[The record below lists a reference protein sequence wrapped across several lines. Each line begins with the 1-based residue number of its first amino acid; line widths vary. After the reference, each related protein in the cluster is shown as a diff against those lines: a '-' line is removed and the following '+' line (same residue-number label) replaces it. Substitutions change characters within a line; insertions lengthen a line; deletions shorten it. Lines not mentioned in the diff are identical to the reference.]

1 MTDFRTR
8 LTRGDPLIGTVLAF
22 ACEQTAECVARAG
35 FDWLWIDAEHGP
47 IDLAAAQRMIQAV
60 SPSCPAVVR
69 APSGDPVALARVL
82 DLGPAGVIVPHVDSA
97 EDARA
102 VVRACRYP
110 PLGERSAGIARA
122 QGYGR
127 DLGAYLENAHR
138 TEAVIAQIEHIDAVE
153 SIDEIAAVEGIDGA
167 LIGPFDLSGS
177 LGRPGDL
184 GHPSVSAAIARVK
197 TACQAHGLPLGIF
210 CPTPELARGYLS
222 EGFGLVA
229 VGVDALLLA
238 TASSALLAQARGS

>member
-82 DLGPAGVIVPHVDSA
+82 DLGPAGVIVPHV
-97 EDARA
+97 EQRRGCAR
-102 VVRACRYP
+102 R
-110 PLGERSAGIARA
+110 
-122 QGYGR
+122 
-127 DLGAYLENAHR
+127 GA
-138 TEAVIAQIEHIDAVE
+138 
-153 SIDEIAAVEGIDGA
+153 
-167 LIGPFDLSGS
+167 
-177 LGRPGDL
+177 
-184 GHPSVSAAIARVK
+184 
-197 TACQAHGLPLGIF
+197 GLPLPPAGR
-210 CPTPELARGYLS
+210 A
-222 EGFGLVA
+222 
-229 VGVDALLLA
+229 
-238 TASSALLAQARGS
+238 

>member
-8 LTRGDPLIGTVLAF
+8 LARGDELIGTVLAF
-22 ACEQTAECVARAG
+22 ASEQTAECVARAG
-35 FDWLWIDAEHGP
+35 FDWVWIDTEHGP
-47 IDLAAAQRMIQAV
+47 IDLACAQRMIQAV

-69 APSGDPVALARVL
+69 APSRDPAALARVL

-110 PLGERSAGIARA
+110 PHGERSAGIARA

-127 DLGAYLENAHR
+127 DLASYLKDAHR
-138 TEAVIAQIEHIDAVE
+138 REAVIAQIEHIDAVE
-153 SIDEIAAVEGIDGA
+153 GIDEIAAVEGLDCA

-184 GHPSVSAAIARVK
+184 GHPSVSGAIERVR
-197 TACQAHGLPLGIF
+197 TACRARGLPLGIF
-210 CPTPELARGYLS
+210 CPTPELAREYLRS
-222 EGFGLVA
+222 GFGLVA
-229 VGVDALLLA
+229 VGVDAQLLA
-238 TASSALLAQARGS
+238 GASSELLARTRGS